1 MMWVF
6 HNKQSKNINEV
17 RNMRDFCH
25 YFLMAGILFLY
36 PLNTYAVTIIAERQP
51 TSVEEGQTSELIID
65 EIFNENESNCG
76 IGFDLTV
83 NWLEPSTVNSDDVR
97 GTKTVDRQLI
107 NIPSGRILRTI
118 FFFETTDDDF
128 HEPDEYI
135 AAFEYTFQITGF
147 LNDGETPCSFDSVSS
162 QIRVPRLTIIDN
174 DDPVAVTA
182 TFNIADP
189 EVTEGAGATSVAKID
204 YALSRPLID
213 GEQCDI
219 GYSISVVGGTAVQ
232 GTHINAVSDSG
243 SSIITSN
250 DNDETYV
257 VDILDSGGGDG
268 DKTVELEAVLT
279 GTFPN
284 GSSCELAGA
293 DGNQQV
299 KIRKSFT
306 IKDGAALPLDVSLSV
321 ENPAIKEGETT
332 NVVVAFSE
340 VAARSLAARNI
351 ETCQVT
357 AQWTPTGTATEAD
370 YDFAAPEVI
379 TYRQSNPK
387 TVIPL
392 TLLEDSLEEPDET
405 LNFSLVFGTDG
416 VNNPCPLNSLAALK
430 LADTVTIADT
440 TVVEDP
446 VAVTATFNIADPE
459 VTEGAG
465 STSVAKIEYAL
476 SRALPEGE
484 QCTLGY
490 NISVVGGTAVQNTHL
505 KATPASGSSIIT
517 SNDNDETYVVDIL
530 DSGGGDGD
538 KTVELEAVLTGTFP
552 NGSSCELAGA
562 DGNQQVKIRKSF
574 AIKDD
579 AALPLDVSLSVEN
592 PAIKEGETTNVVV
605 AFSEVAARSLAAR
618 NIETCQVTA
627 QWTPTG
633 TATEA
638 DYDFAAPEIVTYQQ
652 SNPKTAIPL
661 TLLEDS
667 LEESDET
674 LDFSLVLGTDG
685 VSNPCPLSSPEP
697 LKLADAVTI
706 TDTTV
711 IVSTRETPEPEELL
725 NSNCAI
731 LGQQASAGV
740 LSAEAAA
747 FLNSNCRN
755 RDVDP
760 TVSRN
765 FEPEEVAAQ
774 GTLMLLGA
782 TRQIGNV
789 RARLDKLRSNDGKR
803 GVDVSSASL
812 NIQDATISGNA
823 LSLGGAAGDDNAL
836 LENSRW
842 GFFANG
848 DYNFGKKKSAEDDQF
863 VGNGDRKFDF
873 NSKGLTLGADYRF
886 LGEKLFAGVALG
898 YKDFDS
904 DFTTQAGDTIYQG
917 YNLSVYSTY
926 LVSDKSYIDALV
938 SFGRNQIDSRRPVN
952 NDGSGGIVN
961 ETTFAIGRP
970 DAREIG
976 LSIGGGYEFNQGEWG
991 ITPYGR
997 IDYIKGTIDAY
1008 NESASHSSANA
1019 SLFTI
1024 NKQTVDSLTSTL
1036 GVRATRTI
1044 NTSSG
1049 VFVPQASIEWKH
1061 EFKDRSTI
1069 SGNSNYLSEL
1079 GLPGGF
1085 SEENADSF
1093 DSNYF
1098 NASVGVSAVFP
1109 KGRSAYL
1116 NFESRF
1122 GDDQITDNAV
1132 KAGFRWEF

>member
-1 MMWVF
+1 
-6 HNKQSKNINEV
+6 
-17 RNMRDFCH
+17 MRRFCH
-25 YFLMAGILFLY
+25 YLWVVGIFFLY
-36 PLNTYAVTIIAERQP
+36 PLNTYAFSIVVHSQP
-51 TSVEEGQTSELIID
+51 SSIEEGGTGQFFVDQIYRED
-65 EIFNENESNCG
+65 EINCSFIYEEFFFQDG
-76 IGFDLTV
+76 TARFPGDLNHTTSANQPLTV
-83 NWLEPSTVNSDDVR
+83 
-97 GTKTVDRQLI
+97 
-107 NIPSGRILRTI
+107 PSGFSSSRSVRSVITLEVI
-118 FFFETTDDDF
+118 DDGVYD
-128 HEPDEYI
+128 PDEHYSG
-135 AAFEYTFQITGF
+135 EYRVRQVTGF
-147 LNDGETPCSFDSVSS
+147 LDDGETPCALSSDS
-162 QIRVPRLTIIDN
+162 QLRLPRIAIIDN
-174 DDPVAVTA
+174 DDPVAVTPN
-182 TFNIADP
+182 FNIADP
-189 EVTEGAGATSVAKID
+189 EVTEGGGSTSVAKIE
-204 YALSRPLID
+204 YALSRPLPE

-232 GTHINAVSDSG
+232 NTHLKATPDSG

-279 GTFPN
+279 GNFLN

-299 KIRKSFT
+299 KIRKSFI
-306 IKDGAALPLDVSLSV
+306 IKDDAALPLDVSLSV

-340 VAARSLAARNI
+340 VAARSFAARNI
-351 ETCQVT
+351 ETCQVA

-379 TYRQSNPK
+379 TYQQSDPK
-387 TVIPL
+387 TRIPL
-392 TLLEDSLEEPDET
+392 KLLEDSLEEPDET
-405 LNFSLVFGTDG
+405 LGFTLALSSDG
-416 VNNPCPLNSLAALK
+416 VDNPCPLSSSEPLK
-430 LADTVTIADT
+430 LVNAVTITDT
-440 TVVEDP
+440 TVIDDLV
-446 VAVTATFNIADPE
+446 VVTATFNIADPE

-476 SRALPEGE
+476 SRPLPEGE

-490 NISVVGGTAVQNTHL
+490 NISVVGGTAAQNTHL
-505 KATPASGSSIIT
+505 KATPDSGSSIIT

-538 KTVELEAVLTGTFP
+538 KTVELEAVLTGNFP
-552 NGSSCELAGA
+552 DGSSCELAGA

-574 AIKDD
+574 IIKDD

-605 AFSEVAARSLAAR
+605 AFNEVAARSFAAR
-618 NIETCQVTA
+618 NIETCQVAA

-638 DYDFAAPEIVTYQQ
+638 DYDFAAPEVITYQQ
-652 SNPKTAIPL
+652 SNPKTSIPL
-661 TLLEDS
+661 KLLEDS
-667 LEESDET
+667 LEEPDET
-674 LDFSLVLGTDG
+674 LGFSLALSSEG
-685 VSNPCPLSSPEP
+685 VDNPCPLSSSES
-697 LKLADAVTI
+697 LRLANAVTI

-711 IVSTRETPEPEELL
+711 VIPPVVATRETPEPEDLL
-725 NSNCAI
+725 NNNCAI
-731 LGQQASAGV
+731 LEQQASVGT
-740 LSAEAAA
+740 LSTEATA

-755 RDVDP
+755 RGVDP
-760 TVSRN
+760 AVGRN

-774 GTLMLLGA
+774 GSALIVGA
-782 TRQIGNV
+782 ERQVGNV
-789 RARLDKLRSNDGKR
+789 RARLDKLRSSNGGR
-803 GVDVSSASL
+803 GVDVSGVAL
-812 NIQDATISGNA
+812 NIKGTTIPGNA
-823 LSLGGAAGDDNAL
+823 LSLGGASGDEDNEL

-842 GFFANG
+842 GLFANG
-848 DYNFGKKKSAEDDQF
+848 EYSFGKRKTADNDQI

-886 LGEKLFAGVALG
+886 LGEKLFAGAALG

-904 DFTTQAGDTIYQG
+904 DFTTQSGDTSNQG
-917 YNLSVYSTY
+917 YNLSFYSTY

-938 SFGRNQIDSRRPVN
+938 NFGRSQIDSRRPVN
-952 NDGSGGIVN
+952 NDGSGGIGN
-961 ETTFAIGRP
+961 EVTFAVGQP
-970 DAREIG
+970 DARELG

-997 IDYIKGTIDAY
+997 IDYVRGTIDAY
-1008 NESASHSSANA
+1008 NESASHPSATA

-1024 NKQTVDSLTSTL
+1024 NKQTVDSLTSTV
-1036 GVRATRTI
+1036 GVRAARTI
-1044 NTSSG
+1044 STSSG

-1069 SGNSNYLSEL
+1069 SGTSNYLTDL
-1079 GLPGGF
+1079 GLPGSF
-1085 SEENADSF
+1085 SEENADSP
-1093 DSNYF
+1093 DRNYY
-1098 NASVGVSAVFP
+1098 NVGVGVSAVFP
-1109 KGRSAYL
+1109 KGRSGYL

-1122 GDDQITDNAV
+1122 GDDQIKDNAV